1 MDWQAIL
8 VDPMKEVIAQAGKFV
23 GKMVL
28 MLVIILVGSIISK
41 GIQSLI
47 TKVLKTIK
55 VDDLADRIEIDA
67 ALAKGGIKSTLSE
80 LIGIVFY
87 WLGLLITFVIA
98 VNAVGLTAT
107 ADLLSRVVLYVPN
120 IIAATFILIMGLFV
134 STVMR
139 NIVQTAAA
147 NAGISIAKTLANIA
161 QGVIL
166 VFAVIIT
173 LDQLGI
179 NTRIVDNVITIVLAA
194 IGLAAAISF
203 GFGCQGIAA
212 KYMQEWIEKLKK

>member
-1 MDWQAIL
+1 MDWQVIL
-8 VDPMKEVIAQAGKFV
+8 VDPMKEVLAQAGKFV

-80 LIGIVFY
+80 LVGIVFY

-107 ADLLSRVVLYVPN
+107 ADLLSRIVLYVPN

-134 STVMR
+134 STILH

-147 NAGISIAKTLANIA
+147 NAGIAIAKTLANLA
-161 QGVIL
+161 RAVVI
-166 VFAVIIT
+166 VFAVLIT
-173 LDQLGI
+173 LEQLNIGVATI
-179 NTRIVDNVITIVLAA
+179 NLVLMIGLGS
-194 IGLAAAISF
+194 IGLASALAF

>member
-1 MDWQAIL
+1 MDWQVIL
-8 VDPMKEVIAQAGKFV
+8 VEPMKEVITQAGRFV
-23 GKMVL
+23 GRMVL

-80 LIGIVFY
+80 LVGIVFY

-107 ADLLSRVVLYVPN
+107 ADLLSRIVLYVPN

-134 STVMR
+134 STILH

-147 NAGISIAKTLANIA
+147 NAGIAIAKTLANLA
-161 QGVIL
+161 RAVVI
-166 VFAVIIT
+166 VFAVLIT
-173 LDQLGI
+173 LEQLNIGVATI
-179 NTRIVDNVITIVLAA
+179 NLVLMIGLGS
-194 IGLAAAISF
+194 IGLASALAF

>member
-1 MDWQAIL
+1 MDWQVIL

-80 LIGIVFY
+80 LVGIVFY

-107 ADLLSRVVLYVPN
+107 ADLLSRIVLYVPN

-134 STVMR
+134 STILH

-161 QGVIL
+161 RAVVI
-166 VFAVIIT
+166 VFAVLIT
-173 LDQLGI
+173 LEQLNIGVATI
-179 NTRIVDNVITIVLAA
+179 NLVLMIGLGS
-194 IGLAAAISF
+194 IGLASALAF